1 MVYES
6 AELAGASRA
15 QVRIKL
21 ASKHTIQKV
30 NPDKSV
36 MHKFVDET
44 FGWEGGFFA
53 AMFWNLGVSTAHAA
67 GGPAASGSSTAP
79 SAETLRLRSLVGRAY
94 MMDLA
99 VLAEASDAVVCT
111 VSAVGCRLLAVMMGW
126 QSAME
131 EGNWVNIDGGYG
143 WMGLEW

>member
-1 MVYES
+1 
-6 AELAGASRA
+6 
-15 QVRIKL
+15 
-21 ASKHTIQKV
+21 
-30 NPDKSV
+30 
-36 MHKFVDET
+36 
-44 FGWEGGFFA
+44 
-53 AMFWNLGVSTAHAA
+53 
-67 GGPAASGSSTAP
+67 
-79 SAETLRLRSLVGRAY
+79 

-99 VLAEASDAVVCT
+99 VISEASDAVVCT